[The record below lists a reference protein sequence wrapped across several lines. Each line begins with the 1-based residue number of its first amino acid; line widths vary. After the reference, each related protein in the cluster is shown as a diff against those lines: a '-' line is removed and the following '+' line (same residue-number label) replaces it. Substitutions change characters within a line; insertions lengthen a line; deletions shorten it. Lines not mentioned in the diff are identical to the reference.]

1 MNNHVLLKIVELV
14 VDTNCA
20 VNSLYALPAA
30 KTEGLFNGLPGVI
43 YVFIITCIIAGA
55 DFVP

>member
-1 MNNHVLLKIVELV
+1 MNNHVLLTIMELV

-30 KTEGLFNGLPGVI
+30 KTEG
-43 YVFIITCIIAGA
+43 YSMVFQ
-55 DFVP
+55 V